1 MCGNSDILQ
10 GSTFDCTIAQ
20 CGETRSFVLQALMKM
35 DARQT
40 VNILNVGS
48 YLVKFEFKLSN
59 QMEKKKKQTWSGNEL
74 RDKLKMM

>member
-1 MCGNSDILQ
+1 
-10 GSTFDCTIAQ
+10 
-20 CGETRSFVLQALMKM
+20 M

-59 QMEKKKKQTWSGNEL
+59 QMEKKKKTNMKWKWMDRQIKDDVNLTIMNEN
-74 RDKLKMM
+74 

>member
-1 MCGNSDILQ
+1 
-10 GSTFDCTIAQ
+10 
-20 CGETRSFVLQALMKM
+20 MKM

-59 QMEKKKKQTWSGNEL
+59 QMEKKKKTNMKWKWMDRQIKDDVNLKIMNEN
-74 RDKLKMM
+74 

>member
-1 MCGNSDILQ
+1 
-10 GSTFDCTIAQ
+10 
-20 CGETRSFVLQALMKM
+20 MKM

-59 QMEKKKKQTWSGNEL
+59 QMEKKKKNKHEVEMDGQTN
-74 RDKLKMM
+74 